1 MTDASPSKDQ
11 TPSLKAVV
19 GALLL
24 ASRQPLNPSQIRN
37 TLKSTAGTYGEQAGA
52 LEKNG
57 EKAVR
62 AAIEELAKELEE
74 SGLGMRIVEV
84 ANGFRLQND
93 PACGLWLRQMLDRG
107 KPQRLSKPAL
117 ETLAVIAYR
126 QPCTRS
132 EVESV
137 RGVSVD
143 AMVRTLLEMGL
154 IKVTGRS
161 ELPGRPWLFG
171 STSKFL
177 EHFGINQIA
186 ELPGAE
192 ELRRREEQKDVVA
205 PDADNE
211 DTPEPV
217 EDEAP
222 PIAAEESTAEEV
234 APTDSEELAPE
245 GEDEPDDEE
254 EDEFDE
260 DDDDD
265 EDEEA

>member
-1 MTDASPSKDQ
+1 
-11 TPSLKAVV
+11 
-19 GALLL
+19 
-24 ASRQPLNPSQIRN
+24 
-37 TLKSTAGTYGEQAGA
+37 
-52 LEKNG
+52 
-57 EKAVR
+57 
-62 AAIEELAKELEE
+62 
-74 SGLGMRIVEV
+74 MRVVEV

-171 STSKFL
+171 TTTKFL
-177 EHFGINQIA
+177 EHFGINQIS

-192 ELRRREEQKDVVA
+192 ELRRREEQLQEAAAEPGEEGDPPAEEQPEA
-205 PDADNE
+205 PAE
-211 DTPEPV
+211 DTAEKAPAN
-217 EDEAP
+217 EAP
-222 PIAAEESTAEEV
+222 PEAEE
-234 APTDSEELAPE
+234 APN
-245 GEDEPDDEE
+245 
-254 EDEFDE
+254 
-260 DDDDD
+260 

>member
-1 MTDASPSKDQ
+1 MTEKAE
-11 TPSLKAVV
+11 TPSLKSVV

-24 ASRQPLNPSQIRN
+24 AAKQPLTTSQIRN
-37 TLKSTAGTYGEQAGA
+37 TLKSTAGTYGEQAAG
-52 LEKNG
+52 LDKMG
-57 EKAVR
+57 EKAIRTV
-62 AAIEELAKELEE
+62 IGELKEDLDK
-74 SGLGMRIVEV
+74 GQFGMRVVEV

-93 PACGLWLRQMLDRG
+93 PACGIWLRQMLDRG

-132 EVESV
+132 EVEAV

-171 STSKFL
+171 STNKFL
-177 EHFGINQIA
+177 EHFGINAIS

-192 ELRRREEQKDVVA
+192 ELRRREEQLQ
-205 PDADNE
+205 
-211 DTPEPV
+211 
-217 EDEAP
+217 
-222 PIAAEESTAEEV
+222 AAEASGEAAGEAADEGQEV
-234 APTDSEELAPE
+234 PDEPAPE
-245 GEDEPDDEE
+245 GSQEAAPVDAPEAESDPEPDPDEGAGSEDNGEE
-254 EDEFDE
+254 E
-260 DDDDD
+260 
-265 EDEEA
+265 